1 MNEDRQDVRKELRGY
16 LKAYRICQAQAAEIA
31 RQIEKGEVLD
41 AVKDILL
48 QARSE
53 FVMHCRNVHLILGYL
68 SQESAMYRVV
78 SLRYLQGMSMKDIAA
93 QLGYSIGHCDNVES
107 MAIDYLVS
115 RSQVLKLI
123 KGRDST

>member
-1 MNEDRQDVRKELRGY
+1 MNADRQDVRKELRGY

>member
-1 MNEDRQDVRKELRGY
+1 MNDVKKELRGY
-16 LKAYRICQAQAAEIA
+16 LKAYRICQDQAAEIA
-31 RQIEKGEVLD
+31 RQINKGDVLD
-41 AVKDILL
+41 AVKDMLL
-48 QARSE
+48 RARNE

-78 SLRYLQGMSMKDIAA
+78 SLRYLHGMSMKDIAM
-93 QLGYSIGHCDNVES
+93 QLGYSVGHCDNVES

-123 KGRDST
+123 GKKNST

>member
-1 MNEDRQDVRKELRGY
+1 MNADRQDVRKELRGY

-31 RQIEKGEVLD
+31 RQIEKGEVID